1 MNSRT
6 QWTSRTVTDVVG
18 TGGSVELNEE
28 LVARAQLADWLDA
41 EYSDLDEDDEAW
53 LMDVLTGT
61 AITDED
67 REAALAEYGL
77 VVEFNN

>member
-67 REAALAEYGL
+67 REAALAGYGL